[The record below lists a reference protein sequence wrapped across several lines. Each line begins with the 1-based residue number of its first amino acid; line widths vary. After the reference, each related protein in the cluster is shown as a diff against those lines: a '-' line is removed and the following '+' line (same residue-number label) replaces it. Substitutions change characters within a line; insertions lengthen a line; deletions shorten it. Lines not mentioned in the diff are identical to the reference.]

1 MRTTYLKIYLDA
13 LRHNL
18 RAIRALVPKHTETV
32 AVVKANSYG
41 YGAVQVAAM
50 AMEEGY
56 EALAV
61 AVTSEAKQL
70 REAGFKCPIYLLGL
84 LMPEEYEEAFNTDS
98 IIPVCESTD
107 LQQLDE
113 TAARFGKTASVMV
126 AVDSGMNRIGVQ
138 AEEVP
143 EFLEGI
149 KKYANITVH
158 GFFTHYACA
167 DGESHEHVKRQMQRF
182 ESMVRR
188 IPQPEKYVF
197 TAANSSTTLYFP
209 ESYYDAVRPG
219 QIIYGYMP
227 EGHAETKERAAK
239 LPKFESALGLFSR
252 VVHIHK
258 IKAGDTVGYGAT
270 YKCDEDT
277 WIGTIPVGYAD
288 GYPRCLSNTGEVLI
302 GGRRYKVAGR
312 VCMDQLMVDLGSETD
327 VKVGDEVVLIGRQ
340 GDDEITVIDIA
351 KLANTHPDEISC
363 QLSPRIPRVYC
374 NKYEN

>member
-1 MRTTYLKIYLDA
+1 MRTTYLKIYQDA

-18 RAIRALVPKHTETV
+18 RAIRALVPKETETV
-32 AVVKANSYG
+32 AVVKANAYG
-41 YGAVQVAAM
+41 YGAMLVAGM

-61 AVTSEAKQL
+61 AVTGEARQL

-84 LMPEEYEEAFNTDS
+84 LMPDEYEDAFETDA
-98 IIPVCESTD
+98 IIPICESTN
-107 LQQLDE
+107 LKLLDE
-113 TAARFGKTASVMV
+113 TAAHFGKTASVMV

-138 AEEVP
+138 AEDVP
-143 EFLEGI
+143 EFLEAI
-149 KKYANITVH
+149 KKYTNITVH

-167 DGESHEHVKRQMQRF
+167 DGESHEHVKHQMYRF

-188 IPQPEKYVF
+188 IPNPERYIF

-227 EGHAETKERAAK
+227 DGHADTQAREDM
-239 LPKFESALGLFSR
+239 LPEFESCLGLFSR
-252 VVHIHK
+252 IVHIHK
-258 IKAGDTVGYGAT
+258 VKAGDTVGYGAT

-277 WIGTIPVGYAD
+277 WIGTVPIGYAD
-288 GYPRCLSNTGEVLI
+288 GYPRCLSNRGEVLI

-312 VCMDQLMVDLGSETD
+312 VCMDQVMIELGHETD

-340 GDDEITVIDIA
+340 GGDEITVSDIA
-351 KLANTHPDEISC
+351 RLADTHPDEISC
-363 QLSPRIPRVYC
+363 QLTQRIPRIYC
-374 NKYEN
+374 NKY

>member
-84 LMPEEYEEAFNTDS
+84 LMPEEYEDAFNTDSIIPVFNTDS

-138 AEEVP
+138 AEDVP
-143 EFLEGI
+143 EL
-149 KKYANITVH
+149 
-158 GFFTHYACA
+158 
-167 DGESHEHVKRQMQRF
+167 
-182 ESMVRR
+182 
-188 IPQPEKYVF
+188 
-197 TAANSSTTLYFP
+197 
-209 ESYYDAVRPG
+209 
-219 QIIYGYMP
+219 
-227 EGHAETKERAAK
+227 
-239 LPKFESALGLFSR
+239 
-252 VVHIHK
+252 
-258 IKAGDTVGYGAT
+258 
-270 YKCDEDT
+270 
-277 WIGTIPVGYAD
+277 
-288 GYPRCLSNTGEVLI
+288 
-302 GGRRYKVAGR
+302 
-312 VCMDQLMVDLGSETD
+312 
-327 VKVGDEVVLIGRQ
+327 
-340 GDDEITVIDIA
+340 
-351 KLANTHPDEISC
+351 
-363 QLSPRIPRVYC
+363 
-374 NKYEN
+374 